1 MLNDKKVIGV
11 LVIGV
16 LVIEII
22 VVKNKKS
29 LKKKLLPKL
38 TQVRIDKSLS
48 KNSRAGSGLRFHQG
62 TRQYYRR

>member
-29 LKKKLLPKL
+29 LKKSFYLKILEKY
-38 TQVRIDKSLS
+38 K
-48 KNSRAGSGLRFHQG
+48 
-62 TRQYYRR
+62 